1 MANFFSDKTTK
12 LLIQNL
18 TLVAFS
24 LLFSSLSGCSFGE
37 TPKNLISN
45 GSFEENIGA
54 WSINKNANILLT
66 DGHLKSFFLKKNINR
81 NSKIRLFPTFSSPN
95 TPIKIHG
102 SVEITHPILKKI
114 PSCKS
119 KGESAFPNTIPSPNW
134 TKTVLCL
141 ERIYPAHLR
150 QYTLKRSIG
159 NNDQLQLDSNNKRYL
174 EIPLTE
180 IIPDKVFDL
189 FGISVIKP
197 LTEFL
202 LIRIVVNLASYNGH
216 VKIISNEHDLLT
228 PVDFLDEWRDYRNI
242 RKKTGLIQKNL
253 TSYPFVGTNLS

>member
-1 MANFFSDKTTK
+1 MAKFFSDEITK

-24 LLFSSLSGCSFGE
+24 LLFSSLSGCSSGE

-45 GSFEENIGA
+45 GSFEENIGS

-66 DGHLKSFFLKKNINR
+66 NGRPKSFFLKKNLNR

-102 SVEITHPILKKI
+102 SVEITHPILRYFSKKMS
-114 PSCKS
+114 SCKS
-119 KGESAFPNTIPSPNW
+119 KGEKAFPNTLPSP
-134 TKTVLCL
+134 TRSSSPFCVSSI

-159 NNDQLQLDSNNKRYL
+159 NNDQLQLDSNNKKYL
-174 EIPLTE
+174 EIPLAE

-197 LTEFL
+197 LAEFL
-202 LIRIVVNLASYNGH
+202 SIRIVVNLVSYNGH

-228 PVDFLDEWRDYRNI
+228 PVDFIDEWRDYRNI
-242 RKKTGLIQKNL
+242 RKKKLVLYKKI
-253 TSYPFVGTNLS
+253 